1 MATTKRSRPDPKDSE
16 PAPFRPPTKAQVKFL
31 MAPSRA
37 YFRPQFF
44 GLEHVDPK
52 RPALLVGNHT
62 LIGVLDAPLFVAQI
76 YEERGVWVRA
86 LGDRF
91 HFAVPGWRDMMKRI
105 GVVVGSP
112 QTCSALMRAGEHVL
126 VFPGGG
132 REVAKRKGE
141 AYELI
146 WKERVGF
153 ARMAIEHGYPILPFA
168 AVGAEECFDIVWDA
182 DDVLESSVGGILKK
196 TPLYDAMRGGDALMP
211 FVRGWKGTPL
221 PKPERFYFAVGEPI
235 PTESFGRDPNG
246 IEALRDLTRER
257 VEALIADLLAR
268 RREDSK
274 PGKRRRPRSAP

>member
-1 MATTKRSRPDPKDSE
+1 MAPKKRAAIRETATELPR
-16 PAPFRPPTKAQVKFL
+16 FRPPSRAQVRLL

-37 YFRPQFF
+37 YFRPRFF
-44 GLEHVDPK
+44 GLEHIDPR

-62 LIGVLDAPLFVAQI
+62 LVGVLDAPLFVAQI

-91 HFAVPGWRDMMKRI
+91 HFAVPGWRDLMQRL

-112 QTCSALMRAGEHVL
+112 ETCAALMRAGEHVL

-146 WKERVGF
+146 WKQRVGF

-182 DDVLESSVGGILKK
+182 DDVLESGVGGLLKR
-196 TPLYDAMRGGDALMP
+196 TPLYDAVRGGDALMP

-221 PKPERFYFAVGEPI
+221 PKPERFYFAVGEAI
-235 PTESFGRDPNG
+235 PTETLEQTPQAVS
-246 IEALRDLTRER
+246 ELRDRTRAR
-257 VEALIADLLAR
+257 VEALIDELQAR
-268 RREDSK
+268 RASDAK
-274 PGKRRRPRSAP
+274 AGKRRRPMGLR